1 MKQKTI
7 KKDVKNFEAMF
18 EADVNPYELI
28 NYAYR
33 YRNWFEFA
41 RLQRIL
47 TPLRIVYLGQENR
60 MICLPFLDL
69 NFKDKVWG
77 IEIDGTYYGVKAVGV
92 VRSAEIKSSLACAE
106 KQLFGEKTSE
116 LYRCYGSTEQRFDMP
131 QVFELQALRKQRN
144 GFEQTADILRS
155 NGVEVADWFAADIF
169 WANSSD
175 RSRIRT
181 YDARTRRRR
190 VEAPES
196 AEQKCLLLPV
206 VRSIEPLDRGC
217 SLADNFSF
225 YGENEPDLT
234 MSYL

>member
-1 MKQKTI
+1 MKEI
-7 KKDVKNFEAMF
+7 KNFEAMF
-18 EADVNPYELI
+18 EAGVNPYELI
-28 NYAYR
+28 NYAHR

-41 RLQRIL
+41 RQQRIL

-77 IEIDGTYYGVKAVGV
+77 IEIDGTYYGITALGK
-92 VRSAEIKSSLACAE
+92 VRQAEITDSLACAE
-106 KQLFGEKTSE
+106 KQLFGEEASE
-116 LYRCYGSTEQRFDMP
+116 LYRCYGCTEQRFDMP

-169 WANSSD
+169 WANSND
-175 RSRIRT
+175 RSRVRT

-196 AEQKCLLLPV
+196 DEQSCLLMTV
-206 VRSIEPLDRGC
+206 MRSVYPIDCEC
-217 SLADNFSF
+217 SLADDFRF
-225 YGENEPDLT
+225 YGENEPDQT